1 MIDVSRGERILCYKD
16 GIKGKISALSIYRRV
31 YANYFSIIKNVLT
44 NRYPIEA
51 ILKNSNTRIALRNY
65 MEMNQI
71 TAFVKRVT
79 TEDLKGVEYDITEDT
94 VSISY
99 LPYSI
104 DKTAK
109 VKLYH
114 GITNGDVFAVFIDNV
129 YKNIPVKDK
138 IVVDI
143 GANIGD
149 SCLYFILRGATKVIG
164 LEPFKKSYEIAKKNI
179 ELNNVSSKVIL
190 LLAGCSANKGCINM
204 DPNCEGNIASY
215 IVDVKDGEPVQL
227 LRIEDILSQYCASS
241 VEPVLKID
249 CEGCEYDS
257 ILSTSKDILR
267 QFSHIHIEYHWG
279 YRNLREKLEKC
290 GFTVSVARP
299 RLIISAPRRKKM
311 YVGDIDAQR
320 K

>member
-1 MIDVSRGERILCYKD
+1 MIDVSTGERILCSKD

-164 LEPFKKSYEIAKKNI
+164 LEPFQRSYEIAKKNI
-179 ELNNVSSKVIL
+179 EKNNLSSKVIL
-190 LLAGCSANKGCINM
+190 LL
-204 DPNCEGNIASY
+204 
-215 IVDVKDGEPVQL
+215 
-227 LRIEDILSQYCASS
+227 
-241 VEPVLKID
+241 
-249 CEGCEYDS
+249 
-257 ILSTSKDILR
+257 
-267 QFSHIHIEYHWG
+267 
-279 YRNLREKLEKC
+279 
-290 GFTVSVARP
+290 
-299 RLIISAPRRKKM
+299 
-311 YVGDIDAQR
+311 
-320 K
+320 